1 MPSAISKR
9 YAAHLVAGL
18 SAVSCAGIV
27 AVAWL
32 SGCKS
37 PSPPMNPA
45 GDLPPMPIISAAEAA
60 NYVGSQ
66 ACATCH
72 PAETRDHQTSMHAH
86 TLASIEDH
94 PAIRAFESKQE
105 VHDPALKMVYTTG
118 MEQGRPV
125 SRVKRT
131 SDGATE
137 TLSPRYV
144 VGSGNH
150 GYTFLFER
158 DDRYL
163 ESRLSYYPPAKRWEW
178 TPGQQD
184 LTPNRAP
191 LGRPL
196 DNGTVFSCFICHSTT
211 LVHEGET
218 PRPEQSIFNVGCERC
233 HGAGREHVRLAR
245 TEKQPGA
252 IYRFRGAPADRVV
265 RLCGECHRSP
275 KTIPDDELESTVDLP
290 RFAGTAFGASECY
303 RQSAG
308 KLSCITCHQPHPRA
322 SEDRKGYE
330 RVCLS
335 CHSGGQAVVRVA
347 SPAKTGGTGKA
358 CPVNPRS
365 GCISCH
371 MPAQSLGDPEEVKFH
386 NHWIRVYPQTK

>member
-1 MPSAISKR
+1 MASKIRDR
-9 YAAHLVAGL
+9 YAGRVVAGVL
-18 SAVSCAGIV
+18 ALCCAGIT
-27 AVAWL
+27 AVAWM
-32 SGCKS
+32 SGCKG
-37 PSPPMNPA
+37 PAAPARPA
-45 GDLPPMPIISAAEAA
+45 GDLPPMPIITAAEAPD
-60 NYVGSQ
+60 YVGSE
-66 ACATCH
+66 ACSNCH
-72 PAETRDHQTSMHAH
+72 KQEARDHQTSMHAH
-86 TLASIEDH
+86 TLAAIDGH
-94 PAIRAFESKQE
+94 PSIRAFESKQQ
-105 VHDPALKMVYTTG
+105 VSDPALKMVYTTG
-118 MEQGRPV
+118 MEEGRPV

-137 TLSPRYV
+137 ALSPRYV
-144 VGSGNH
+144 VGSGKH

-158 DDRYL
+158 NDHYL

-184 LTPNRAP
+184 LTPHRAP
-191 LGRPL
+191 LGRSL

-218 PRPEQSIFNVGCERC
+218 PRPEQSLFNVGCERC

-245 TEKQPGA
+245 TEKHPGA
-252 IYRFRGAPADRVV
+252 IYRFRTAKADTVV

-275 KTIPDDELESTVDLP
+275 KTIPDDQLEHTVDLP
-290 RFAGTAFGASECY
+290 RFAGTAFGASECF

-308 KLSCITCHQPHPRA
+308 KLSCITCHKPHPRA
-322 SEDRKGYE
+322 SEDRTSYE

-335 CHSGGQAVVRVA
+335 CHTSGHAPTAAAPTGT
-347 SPAKTGGTGKA
+347 PAAGVKG

-386 NHWIRVYPQTK
+386 NHWIRVYPQKK